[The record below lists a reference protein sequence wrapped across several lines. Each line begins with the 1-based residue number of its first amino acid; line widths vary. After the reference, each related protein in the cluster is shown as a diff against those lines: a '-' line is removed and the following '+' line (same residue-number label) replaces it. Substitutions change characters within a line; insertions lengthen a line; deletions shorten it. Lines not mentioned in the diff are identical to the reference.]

1 MQISPIS
8 NFGIKSN
15 INTTNNDEL
24 KQRSKKVA
32 NNLLF
37 ASFIGISGLA
47 ITAQCYGRKTTP
59 TKLLKE
65 WGDSLLNKL
74 KEWIPKR

>member
-24 KQRSKKVA
+24 KQRSQKVA

-65 WGDSLLNKL
+65 WFEDIINLFKNK
-74 KEWIPKR
+74 K

>member
-8 NFGIKSN
+8 NLSIKSH
-15 INTTNNDEL
+15 NNNENL
-24 KQRSKKVA
+24 KQQGNKVA
-32 NNLLF
+32 NRLLF
-37 ASFIGISGLA
+37 ASFIGVSGLA

-65 WGDSLLNKL
+65 WFENIISHFKNK
-74 KEWIPKR
+74 K

>member
-8 NFGIKSN
+8 NLSIKSN
-15 INTTNNDEL
+15 NNNENL
-24 KQRSKKVA
+24 KQQGNKVA
-32 NNLLF
+32 NRLLF

-65 WGDSLLNKL
+65 WFENIISHFKNK
-74 KEWIPKR
+74 K